1 MASSGYHLAQ
11 LNIATMKY
19 PLDSP
24 EMADFVNAI
33 PEVNLAAERHPGY
46 IWRLQDD
53 DDSGYGYGGSTSQR
67 LPGYDRATTL
77 VNMSVWRDLASLQ
90 AYIRDPK
97 HLAVMRRRR
106 EWFDKMASAH
116 LVLWWLPV
124 GHVPS
129 LAEAAAKLKL
139 LIGHGPSAAAFNFS
153 KNFPAPGEIS

>member
-33 PEVNLAAERHPGY
+33 PEVNRAAERHLGY

-53 DDSGYGYGGSTSQR
+53 EDSGSGYGGSTSQI
-67 LPGYDRATTL
+67 LPGYDRATML
-77 VNMSVWRDLASLQ
+77 VNMSVWCDLASLQ

-116 LVLWWLPV
+116 LVLWWLPA
-124 GHVPS
+124 GHLPS
-129 LAEAAAKLKL
+129 LEEATAKLKL

-153 KNFPAPGEIS
+153 KNFPAPDEIS

>member
-24 EMADFVNAI
+24 DMADFVSAI
-33 PEVNLAAERHPGY
+33 PEVNLAAECHPGY

-53 DDSGYGYGGSTSQR
+53 EDGGSGYGGSTGQR
-67 LPGYDRATTL
+67 LPGYDSATTI

-106 EWFDKMASAH
+106 EWFEKMASAH
-116 LVLWWLPV
+116 LVLWWVPA
-124 GHVPS
+124 GHLPS
-129 LAEAAAKLKL
+129 LEEAAAKLKS
-139 LIGHGPSAAAFNFS
+139 LIRNGPTPTAFNFS
-153 KNFPAPGEIS
+153 QSFPAPSEVS

>member
-1 MASSGYHLAQ
+1 
-11 LNIATMKY
+11 MKY

-24 EMADFVNAI
+24 DMADFVSAI

-53 DDSGYGYGGSTSQR
+53 DNGGSSYGGSTNQR

-77 VNMSVWRDLASLQ
+77 VNMSVWHDLASLQ

-106 EWFDKMASAH
+106 EWFDKMVSAH
-116 LVLWWLPV
+116 LVLWWVPAGHLP
-124 GHVPS
+124 G
-129 LAEAAAKLKL
+129 LEEAAAKLKS
-139 LIGHGPSAAAFNFS
+139 LIGNGPTATAFNFS
-153 KNFPAPGEIS
+153 KSFLAPSEVS

>member
-1 MASSGYHLAQ
+1 MANSGYHLAQ

-19 PLDSP
+19 ALDSP

-33 PEVNLAAERHPGY
+33 PEVNRAAERHPGY
-46 IWRLQDD
+46 IWRLQDEED
-53 DDSGYGYGGSTSQR
+53 GGYGYGGSTSQR
-67 LPGYDRATTL
+67 LPGYDSATTL
-77 VNMSVWRDLASLQ
+77 VNMSVWRDLASLLD
-90 AYIRDPK
+90 YIRDPK

-116 LVLWWLPV
+116 LVLWWLPA
-124 GHVPS
+124 GHLPS
-129 LAEAAAKLKL
+129 LEEATAKLKL